1 MLVQLASGML
11 GRILPLTAASV
22 LVLAGC
28 GGGGGSNGPSI
39 SVAFSSNPPSAIVAG
54 ATTQIAAV
62 VNGDSTHAGAKW
74 SVNCGG
80 AQCGSISPTAT
91 SSGSNTTFTAP
102 AAVPS
107 AAIVTIT
114 ATSVADPSQSVATT
128 ITINASQPSGPILS
142 DGNYVYHYSGQDQR
156 GLYFVAGVF
165 TMKGGVITAGEQDF
179 TDPAYYAND
188 TLNAG
193 NSSLSRVGGNIQ
205 IVLDTGDKNIGV
217 NGIETLRGA
226 AVSPAR
232 VLLSEFDASASGS
245 GALDL
250 QTGADTPEGSYA
262 FYTSGSDQFGQG
274 LAIGGIVDFSAG
286 LLVTANSVFDFNDNM
301 TVLLRKQGF
310 ASGNVGSAD
319 AFGRVTF
326 NLVPSSASG
335 VNSLVLTGYVNGNQV
350 QLVESQAD
358 ALNAF
363 TGGTALSQ
371 GTFAGTFSTNSQSVL
386 GVSYA
391 FGSSGMDNNGTTNLA
406 GGLGL
411 NADGTVSGAMA
422 INDLVNSF
430 GFTITGRTYSVD
442 PTGRVTLNNV
452 TSPSFVGALSFQL
465 YLDGNG
471 NALELG
477 VDASEVTGAM
487 AYAQTAQS
495 ADFEGAYAF
504 AAQGFW
510 TASSTVYPAWSAAG
524 VTSIS
529 SDSVAGFS
537 DYTMQNPDDSFT
549 ATPNV
554 ALSGGEGGDQG
565 LLRLFGLNAGA
576 FQTESAFGYYP
587 IDGNRVIAIQVN
599 GLQTGQQG
607 VMMLEAVQ
615 SK

>member
-1 MLVQLASGML
+1 M
-11 GRILPLTAASV
+11 T
-22 LVLAGC
+22 
-28 GGGGGSNGPSI
+28 
-39 SVAFSSNPPSAIVAG
+39 
-54 ATTQIAAV
+54 
-62 VNGDSTHAGAKW
+62 
-74 SVNCGG
+74 
-80 AQCGSISPTAT
+80 
-91 SSGSNTTFTAP
+91 TAP
-102 AAVPS
+102 ANCDPAATDPTAICHFQVTPGGDIDS
-107 AAIVTIT
+107 TKQQLLAAI
-114 ATSVADPSQSVATT
+114 
-128 ITINASQPSGPILS
+128 
-142 DGNYVYHYSGQDQR
+142 
-156 GLYFVAGVF
+156 
-165 TMKGGVITAGEQDF
+165 
-179 TDPAYYAND
+179 
-188 TLNAG
+188 
-193 NSSLSRVGGNIQ
+193 
-205 IVLDTGDKNIGV
+205 DKIRA
-217 NGIETLRGA
+217 L
-226 AVSPAR
+226 
-232 VLLSEFDASASGS
+232 SASC
-245 GALDL
+245 D
-250 QTGADTPEGSYA
+250 
-262 FYTSGSDQFGQG
+262 
-274 LAIGGIVDFSAG
+274 
-286 LLVTANSVFDFNDNM
+286 
-301 TVLLRKQGF
+301 
-310 ASGNVGSAD
+310 
-319 AFGRVTF
+319 
-326 NLVPSSASG
+326 
-335 VNSLVLTGYVNGNQV
+335 
-350 QLVESQAD
+350 
-358 ALNAF
+358 
-363 TGGTALSQ
+363 
-371 GTFAGTFSTNSQSVL
+371 
-386 GVSYA
+386 
-391 FGSSGMDNNGTTNLA
+391 
-406 GGLGL
+406 
-411 NADGTVSGAMA
+411 
-422 INDLVNSF
+422 F
-430 GFTITGRTYSVD
+430 GFTITGGTYSVD